1 MNQSYD
7 SMINEII
14 RSYNDLFGPE
24 LNNYSVI
31 QQEELLNE
39 VLYPYLKE
47 TQEVLE
53 GQTMMSKTNMSL
65 INIIEEDRRDTTR
78 RLRQKQTDYNEL
90 DSINRK
96 LELKISKLEDTG
108 DSGGELEHLKKTNLE
123 LTSKNNELTT
133 TNDDFRTK
141 LERAECHFEALKAD
155 KKKQKGEFKALKKT
169 NDINTVKLIE
179 LTAQIITLEGES
191 VELNHTKQQLK
202 TNQILLTEKT
212 NQLAKTET
220 ELTEFKDQL
229 SKSRMNVIPRAE
241 FESLQK
247 QNSKLEKESCQLKQ
261 NKSKI
266 MADLNKN
273 TDKLARKND
282 EVSDLKATNKNLEK
296 LIDDLL
302 KPRIE
307 KLGERKIELV
317 DNNNNDV
324 NSLKMDELEKKFVNM
339 NLNMNVMKSHFED
352 FGAALTSMKQEKMFN
367 KCDLCDH
374 QVSKLEK
381 HECCSHKFCG
391 DCFSTSH
398 CNICYVSVQVN
409 SFQKIKAN
417 IKAPKFK
424 KNHKK

>member
-1 MNQSYD
+1 
-7 SMINEII
+7 
-14 RSYNDLFGPE
+14 
-24 LNNYSVI
+24 
-31 QQEELLNE
+31 
-39 VLYPYLKE
+39 
-47 TQEVLE
+47 
-53 GQTMMSKTNMSL
+53 
-65 INIIEEDRRDTTR
+65 
-78 RLRQKQTDYNEL
+78 
-90 DSINRK
+90 
-96 LELKISKLEDTG
+96 
-108 DSGGELEHLKKTNLE
+108 
-123 LTSKNNELTT
+123 
-133 TNDDFRTK
+133 
-141 LERAECHFEALKAD
+141 LKAD

-212 NQLAKTET
+212 NQLAKTKA

-282 EVSDLKATNKNLEK
+282 EVSDLKVANKNLEK

-324 NSLKMDELEKKFVNM
+324 NSSKLAELEKKFVNM
-339 NLNMNVMKSHFED
+339 NLTVKSQFED
-352 FGAALTSMKQEKMFN
+352 FGAALTSMKQEKVFN
-367 KCDLCDH
+367 KCARMIATD
-374 QVSKLEK
+374 S
-381 HECCSHKFCG
+381 
-391 DCFSTSH
+391 
-398 CNICYVSVQVN
+398 
-409 SFQKIKAN
+409 
-417 IKAPKFK
+417 
-424 KNHKK
+424 